1 VVEDAKRIHELLTD
15 SALVWQGANAR
26 VLDCQF
32 AGDGLDDGLA
42 RMVILGPRIDLQVW
56 VSVIPKVLDEPLDDL
71 PIGRNPL
78 LLCHW

>member
-1 VVEDAKRIHELLTD
+1 
-15 SALVWQGANAR
+15 
-26 VLDCQF
+26 
-32 AGDGLDDGLA
+32 
-42 RMVILGPRIDLQVW
+42 MVILGPRIDLQVW